1 MYVISCQDDA
11 VSRSEPIL
19 CEPHGP
25 SPSHPDGPG
34 LQVQFRVDDGSL
46 KAGERRWFLGYL
58 AQQTL
63 QVDVWD
69 SASLLLVG
77 SCCVPLKVRASL
89 GFNRL

>member
-1 MYVISCQDDA
+1 
-11 VSRSEPIL
+11 
-19 CEPHGP
+19 
-25 SPSHPDGPG
+25 
-34 LQVQFRVDDGSL
+34 VDDGSL

-77 SCCVPLKVRASL
+77 SCCVPLKVCASL